1 MITSEGGGSPP
12 DPQPTGFSL
21 HMNAGGDGFTDGG
34 SAVWV
39 SDGTYAVNGRAT
51 AESTSISNGSS
62 ADTVYASH
70 RWASDLAYDID
81 LENGTYDLTFK
92 FAETYFRSDGKRV
105 FDVDVEGASVI
116 DNLDVY
122 AESGSR
128 GAAYD
133 VVVRGVEVRDGQLDI
148 DFSSDVNNAFLA
160 GLVVT
165 SAAGAGLADDDVPD
179 LITSWSVYADGDG
192 F

>member
-1 MITSEGGGSPP
+1 PGTVIAAINIGGGAYEGSDGTSWAADNTGEGNVYVRTDAVDILGTDD
-12 DPQPTGFSL
+12 DPLYHSEAWGRRGLDYDF
-21 HMNAGGDGFTDGG
+21 D
-34 SAVWV
+34 V
-39 SDGTYAVNGRAT
+39 SDGTCKV
-51 AESTSISNGSS
+51 EL
-62 ADTVYASH
+62 H
-70 RWASDLAYDID
+70 
-81 LENGTYDLTFK
+81 
-92 FAETYFRSDGKRV
+92 FAEIWSKAKTAGKRV

-179 LITSWSVYADGDG
+179 LITSWSAYADGDG
-192 F
+192 L